1 MRIQNITYA
10 LCMAATANAVRLQTA
25 TQDANDN
32 QSLDEVYERLHD
44 FDGKLNMICAFLGEN
59 CSIDIEE
66 MARDIVGWHQPTQLA
81 QVQTSTELE
90 A

>member
-32 QSLDEVYERLHD
+32 QSLDEVYDRLHD
-44 FDGKLNMICAFLGEN
+44 FDGKLNIICAFLGEN
-59 CSIDIEE
+59 CSIDFEE

-81 QVQTSTELE
+81 QV
-90 A
+90 